1 MKELP
6 KYSLVVLIALV
17 LFIPMAQMKLELFNK
32 QTLEGG
38 ITVAEKPEFK
48 KEAYWDL
55 SWQENFNKY
64 INDNFGFRT
73 WCVRLINQ
81 IRYSFFSHTT
91 APGVVVGKKG
101 ELFIESYIDDYI
113 GRNYIGQSK
122 IEENVSK
129 IKRLQDSLSARGKDL
144 IVVFAP
150 GKASYYPELIP
161 DRYLRKKKDSTNYSV
176 YAQTFAS
183 KQVNFIDLN
192 KWFFDHKETFKYK
205 IYPKYGTHWNHYG
218 MTVALDSIIKYIE
231 HKRNINIPDLSY
243 NIVNYNTKLKG
254 NDFDIGIL
262 MNLLSPI
269 KKDVNPYPVYK
280 ITDKKENTKYTKP
293 DVLVVGDSYWWCVV
307 GDELPKRFF
316 REDEYWFY
324 NRDIVFQNNQQK
336 DKVKEVNLAAS
347 LAQRDVVLLM
357 ATEATFYMFP
367 YGFVDNAYKLYCQ
380 DNSKRLNDIKN
391 DIKQNGEWYAKVT
404 AKAAENMVSLDKQMQ
419 LDAEYILSD
428 ELFKPKPSLEG
439 IIETIKN
446 TPTWMKDIEAK
457 AKENNVSVE
466 EQLKKD
472 AQWEFENQTGTPH
485 NNKPEESLE
494 SVMNEIRSNEK
505 WMADIKAKAK
515 ENKISEEEQLKKDA
529 EWELNNR
536 KGIKNEVKAEENT
549 STSSAAKP
557 EETLES
563 VIAYIKSD
571 AKWMADIKAK
581 AKENKISVEEQI
593 KKDAEWK
600 LSEDKKK

>member
-1 MKELP
+1 MKQFP
-6 KYSLVVLIALV
+6 KYSLVIFIALV
-17 LFIPMAQMKLELFNK
+17 LFIPMAQMKLELFGR

-38 ITVAEKPEFK
+38 ITIAEKPEFK
-48 KEAYWDL
+48 KDAYWDL
-55 SWQENFNKY
+55 SWQENVGKY
-64 INDNFGFRT
+64 VNDNFGFRT

-91 APGVVVGKKG
+91 APGVVIGKKG

-113 GRNYIGQSK
+113 GRNYIGKSK
-122 IEENVSK
+122 IDENVRK
-129 IKRLQDSLSARGKDL
+129 IRQLQDSLSARGKDL

-150 GKASYYPELIP
+150 GKASYYPELLP
-161 DRYLRKKKDSTNYSV
+161 DTYLRKKKDSTNYNV

-183 KQVNFIDLN
+183 KGVNFIDLN
-192 KWFFDHKETFKYK
+192 KWFAERKTAFKYK
-205 IYPKYGTHWNHYG
+205 VYPKYGTHWNHYG

-243 NIVNYNTKLKG
+243 NIVNYSTKLKG

-269 KKDVNPYPVYK
+269 KKDINPYPIYK

-307 GDELPKRFF
+307 GDDLPKKFF

-336 DKVKEVNLAAS
+336 DKVKEVNLSAS

-367 YGFVDNAYKLYCQ
+367 YGFVDNAYKLYCE
-380 DNSKRLNDIKN
+380 DHSKRLNEIKN
-391 DIKQNGEWYAKVT
+391 DITQNAEWYGKVT
-404 AKAAENMVSLDKQMQ
+404 AKAAENAISLDKQIQ

-428 ELFKPKPSLEG
+428 ELFKPKPTLES
-439 IIETIKN
+439 IMETIRN
-446 TPTWMKDIEAK
+446 TAEWMKAVEAK
-457 AKENNVSVE
+457 ARENNITVE

-472 AQWEFENQTGTPH
+472 AQWELENQTGTPH
-485 NNKPEESLE
+485 QGKAEETLE
-494 SVMNEIRSNEK
+494 SVMADIKGNEK
-505 WMADIKAKAK
+505 WMADIKAKAR

-536 KGIKNEVKAEENT
+536 KGTKQDTKPEEK
-549 STSSAAKP
+549 KP

-563 VIAYIKSD
+563 IMAYIKSD
-571 AKWMADIKAK
+571 AKWMAEIKAK
-581 AKENKISVEEQI
+581 AKENKISEEEQL
-593 KKDAEWK
+593 KKDAQWK
-600 LSEDKKK
+600 LEQGKKH

>member
-1 MKELP
+1 MKQFP
-6 KYSLVVLIALV
+6 KYSLVVFIALV
-17 LFIPMAQMKLELFNK
+17 LFIPMTQMKLELFDK

-38 ITVAEKPEFK
+38 ITIAEKPEFK

-55 SWQENFNKY
+55 SWQENFGKY
-64 INDNFGFRT
+64 VNDNFGFRT

-81 IRYSFFSHTT
+81 IRYSFFSHTK

-113 GRNYIGQSK
+113 GRNYIGKSK
-122 IEENVSK
+122 IDENVRK

-150 GKASYYPELIP
+150 GKASYYPELLP
-161 DRYLRKKKDSTNYSV
+161 DNYLRKKKDSTNYNV
-176 YAQTFAS
+176 YAQTLAS
-183 KQVNFIDLN
+183 KGVNFIDLN
-192 KWFFDHKETFKYK
+192 KWFYNNKEKFKYK

-243 NIVNYNTKLKG
+243 NIVNYSTKLKG

-269 KKDVNPYPVYK
+269 KKDINPYPIYK
-280 ITDKKENTKYTKP
+280 ITDEKENTYYTKP

-307 GDELPKRFF
+307 GDDLPKKFF

-336 DKVKEVNLAAS
+336 DKVREVNLSSS

-367 YGFVDNAYKLYCQ
+367 YGFVDNAYKLYCE
-380 DNSKRLNDIKN
+380 DNSKRLNEIKRDIS
-391 DIKQNGEWYAKVT
+391 QNGEWYAKIT
-404 AKAAENMVSLDKQMQ
+404 AKAAENKISLDKQIQ

-428 ELFKPKPSLEG
+428 ELFKPKPTLEG
-439 IIETIKN
+439 IMENIRN
-446 TPTWMKDIEAK
+446 TPEWMKDIEAK
-457 AKENNVSVE
+457 AKENNISVE

-472 AQWEFENQTGTPH
+472 AQWELENQTGTPH
-485 NNKPEESLE
+485 KGQPEETLE
-494 SVMNEIRSNEK
+494 TVMTEIKGNEK
-505 WMADIKAKAK
+505 WMADIKIKAK

-536 KGIKNEVKAEENT
+536 KGIKPEAKPEEK
-549 STSSAAKP
+549 KP

-581 AKENKISVEEQI
+581 AKENNISEEEQI
-593 KKDAEWK
+593 KKDAQWK
-600 LSEDKKK
+600 LEQSKK

>member
-1 MKELP
+1 MKTFP

-17 LFIPMAQMKLELFNK
+17 LFIPMAQMKLELFDK

-38 ITVAEKPEFK
+38 ITLAEKPEFK

-55 SWQENFNKY
+55 SWQESVNKY
-64 INDNFGFRT
+64 VNDNFGFRT

-91 APGVVVGKKG
+91 APGVVVGKNG

-113 GRNYIGQSK
+113 GRNYIGKSK
-122 IEENVSK
+122 IEENVTK

-176 YAQTFAS
+176 YAQTFTS

-192 KWFFDHKETFKYK
+192 KWFSEHKEKFKYK
-205 IYPKYGTHWNHYG
+205 VYPQYGTHWNHYG

-243 NIVNYNTKLKG
+243 NIVNYSTGLKG

-269 KKDVNPYPVYK
+269 KKDINPYPVYK
-280 ITDKKENTKYTKP
+280 VTNEKENVNYTKP
-293 DVLVVGDSYWWCVV
+293 DVLVVGDSYWWCMV
-307 GDELPKRFF
+307 GDNLPKKFF
-316 REDEYWFY
+316 KEDEYWFY
-324 NRDIVFQNNQQK
+324 NRDIVYDNGQQK
-336 DKVKEVNLAAS
+336 DKVKEANLSGS
-347 LAQRDVVLLM
+347 LGKRDVVLLM

-367 YGFVDNAYKLYCQ
+367 YGFVDNAYKLYCE
-380 DNSKRLNDIKN
+380 DHSKRLSEIKN
-391 DIKQNGEWYAKVT
+391 DIKQNAEWYAKIT
-404 AKAAENMVSLDKQMQ
+404 AKAAENKIAVDKQVQ

-428 ELFKPKPSLEG
+428 EIFKPKPTLEG
-439 IIETIKN
+439 IMENIRN
-446 TPTWMKDIEAK
+446 TPQWMKDIEAK
-457 AKENNVSVE
+457 AKENHISVE

-472 AQWEFENQTGTPH
+472 AQWELENQTGVAH
-485 NNKPEESLE
+485 NDNKPEETLE
-494 SVMNEIRSNEK
+494 KVMNDIKGNEK

-515 ENKISEEEQLKKDA
+515 ENNISEEEQLKKDA

-536 KGIKNEVKAEENT
+536 KGIKNEEKKPEEK
-549 STSSAAKP
+549 KP

-571 AKWMADIKAK
+571 ARWMADIKAK

-600 LSEDKKK
+600 LSQGKK